1 MNNNNITFQ
10 AILFGAAITI
20 VLAIFQFVFFAV
32 GVVSAIISLGLTL
45 LFSCLQMKYF
55 LETRY
60 YRNLFQNFFQKKQEF
75 STYKKLFGEE
85 ELTQLSEVGKSD
97 SDLNNL
103 IQEINHYVSKTKG
116 TTDFSVIQNKVERKL
131 NMRYDLSTTRL
142 SFPTFLGLMGT
153 FAGVF
158 VGIFMFI
165 ANFDGVNG
173 VTDEAIKNLLQ
184 GVLVSMFTS
193 LVGLLLTT
201 INNAMAGSSRKQ
213 IEEDKNIFYDFIQTE
228 LMPSLDVSLVTAISK
243 LHDTVDKFEP
253 AFSTIIWQFQEVF
266 KDSTKAFGEN
276 FKENVDAVTDAV
288 GIMGKNIDK
297 INNNIE
303 LQEKLLATFKSG
315 ELVRGMEKYVEAS
328 NHFVGITQ
336 SLNKFEEARRM
347 MLAAA
352 QEAIAIQN
360 QYNESLKIPREV
372 AVRIAQILDRVK
384 NFEENV
390 NSLGDKLISREILGN
405 NVVESIQEQIKGISK
420 KGKIADRFLEMADGK
435 LEDLYTKQ
443 TAVIATMNER
453 YRQALAGHIEG
464 FETMLAAQTEELEKR
479 HDAFLRAVEDRFN
492 VEDVRQEFTNLRKL
506 EQIERKVGEIAS
518 STLSSEDIHKEMT
531 YIQKELQGLK
541 SEITAMKQ
549 STKENAKSKFAIFGG
564 RKKK

>member
-1 MNNNNITFQ
+1 MNDNNITFQ
-10 AILFGAAITI
+10 AILFGTAITI
-20 VLAIFQFVFFAV
+20 VLAIFQFVFFDV

-75 STYKKLFGEE
+75 STYKKMFGEE

-228 LMPSLDVSLVTAISK
+228 LMPSLDVSLVAAITK
-243 LHDTVDKFEP
+243 LHETVDRFEP
-253 AFSTIIWQFQEVF
+253 SFSTIIWQFQEVF
-266 KDSTKAFGEN
+266 KDCTKAFGED

-288 GIMGKNIDK
+288 SIMGKNIDK

-303 LQEKLLATFKSG
+303 LQEKLLSTFKSG

-372 AVRIAQILDRVK
+372 AVRVNQILERIKD
-384 NFEENV
+384 FEKNV
-390 NSLGDKLISREILGN
+390 NEAGQALTKRDILGN
-405 NVVESIQEQIKGISK
+405 DVIETIKDQIKGISK
-420 KGKIADRFLEMADGK
+420 KGKVADKFLEIADGK
-435 LEDLYTKQ
+435 LEDLYKEQTK
-443 TAVIATMNER
+443 VISEMNRR
-453 YRQALAGHIEG
+453 YKEAIVGHIEG
-464 FETMLAAQTEELEKR
+464 FETMLTAQTEELEKR

-506 EQIERKVGEIAS
+506 EQIERKVGEIAN
-518 STLSSEDIHKEMT
+518 STLSPEDIHKEMT

-541 SEITAMKQ
+541 SEITAIKQ
-549 STKENAKSKFAIFGG
+549 STKENSKSKFSIFGG

>member
-266 KDSTKAFGEN
+266 KDCTKAFGED

-328 NHFVGITQ
+328 NQFVGITQ

-360 QYNESLKIPREV
+360 QNNESLKIPREV
-372 AVRIAQILDRVK
+372 AIRVNQILERIKD
-384 NFEENV
+384 FEKNV
-390 NSLGDKLISREILGN
+390 NEAGQALTQRDILGN
-405 NVVESIQEQIKGISK
+405 DVIETIKDQIRGISK
-420 KGKIADRFLEMADGK
+420 KGKIADKYLEIADGK
-435 LEDLYTKQ
+435 LEDLYKEQTK
-443 TAVIATMNER
+443 VISEMNRR
-453 YRQALAGHIEG
+453 YKEAIVGHIEG
-464 FETMLAAQTEELEKR
+464 FETMLTAQTEELEKR
-479 HDAFLRAVEDRFN
+479 HNAFLRAVEDRFN

-506 EQIERKVGEIAS
+506 EQIERKVGEIAN
-518 STLSSEDIHKEMT
+518 STLSSEDIHKEIT

-541 SEITAMKQ
+541 SEITAIKQ
-549 STKENAKSKFAIFGG
+549 SKKENVKSKFSIFGG

>member
-266 KDSTKAFGEN
+266 KDCTKAFGED

-328 NHFVGITQ
+328 NQFVGITQ

-372 AVRIAQILDRVK
+372 AIRVNQILERIKD
-384 NFEENV
+384 FEKNV
-390 NSLGDKLISREILGN
+390 NEAGQALTQRDILGN
-405 NVVESIQEQIKGISK
+405 DVIETIKDQIRGISK
-420 KGKIADRFLEMADGK
+420 KGKIADKYLEIADGK
-435 LEDLYTKQ
+435 LEDLYKEQTK
-443 TAVIATMNER
+443 VISEMNRR
-453 YRQALAGHIEG
+453 YKEAIVGHIEG
-464 FETMLAAQTEELEKR
+464 FETMLTAQTEELEKR
-479 HDAFLRAVEDRFN
+479 HNAFLRAVEDRFN

-506 EQIERKVGEIAS
+506 EQIERKVGEIAN
-518 STLSSEDIHKEMT
+518 STLSSEDIHKEIT

-541 SEITAMKQ
+541 SEITAIKQ
-549 STKENAKSKFAIFGG
+549 SKKENVKSKFSIFGG